1 MGRVGSNARQKEFV
15 KEYSQLCHRNNR
27 HQVWQDFVYMV
38 AAAISNAVDKT
49 YANQRE
55 EQYMSIIK
63 KYTREELD
71 VFPKLFAL
79 IVAGMEEHPDQ
90 DFLGELYM
98 QLEMGNS
105 HAGQFFTP
113 YSVCKLMAEIIVDP
127 EKLKRD
133 LDRRGYIAVNDCACG
148 AGATL
153 VAAAMVLKE
162 AKTLKAINFNYQ
174 QQALF
179 IGQDID
185 YTVGLMCY
193 IQLSLLGCAGFVR
206 IGDSL
211 SNPLTGHVLFGERS
225 PNAWYTPMYFSDV
238 WATRRAIEKAK
249 AIFEHFTGPSKP
261 LAAEP
266 DSTMDSSAEP
276 QEALLQQPTDPEPIV
291 EATITFTESTKK
303 KNAGQLMFD
312 FSQLA

>member
-49 YANQRE
+49 YADQRE

-71 VFPKLFAL
+71 VFPKLFTL
-79 IVAGMEEHPDQ
+79 IVAGMEEYPDQ

-113 YSVCKLMAEIIVDP
+113 YSLCKMMAEITIDP

-133 LDRRGYIAVNDCACG
+133 LERNGYISINDCACG

-153 VAAAMVLKE
+153 IAAAMSLKN
-162 AKTLKAINFNYQ
+162 AKELKGINFNYQ

-193 IQLSLLGCAGFVR
+193 IQLSLLGCAGYVH
-206 IGDSL
+206 IGNTL
-211 SNPLTGHVLFGERS
+211 TEPLTGHVLFGKRS
-225 PNAWYTPMYFSDV
+225 PNTWFTPMYFSDS
-238 WATRRAIEKAK
+238 WCIRRAVEKAK
-249 AIFEHFTGPSKP
+249 IIFGQFETTSKP
-261 LAAEP
+261 IHPET
-266 DSTMDSSAEP
+266 DSTMDSLVEP
-276 QEALLQQPTDPEPIV
+276 PETPLQQPTEPAAAV

-312 FSQLA
+312 LDQLA